1 MVKIKCKDNV
11 GILIGFSIVSH
22 TFLKTKLTM
31 EPVQTSPPPATT
43 SPGLLGTKIPATAA
57 FVLAV
62 LLFLLPFAEVK
73 CNGTPVANNTG
84 IGIAIGSEWKEV
96 MSKSIFVNE
105 FNHNS
110 GNTDQGSDRKKQD
123 PNKFAIAA
131 LALGIIGV
139 LIALLVPKGGG
150 LINVLIGVL
159 AAVSLIVMLFDLKS
173 KTKPDD
179 SVRSSELGINT
190 DAIIRVDGTAAFYF
204 TIILFLL
211 AALFSWQR
219 SKVKTA

>member
-1 MVKIKCKDNV
+1 
-11 GILIGFSIVSH
+11 
-22 TFLKTKLTM
+22 M
-31 EPVQTSPPPATT
+31 EPVQTTATPQPPVTS

-73 CNGTPVANNTG
+73 CNGTPIANNTG
-84 IGIAIGSEWKEV
+84 LGIAIGSEWKEV
-96 MSKSIFVNE
+96 MSKGIFGND

-110 GNTDQGSDRKKQD
+110 DNTGQSNEHKKQD
-123 PNKFAIAA
+123 PNKFAIVA

-139 LIALLVPKGGG
+139 VIALLVPKGGG
-150 LINVLIGVL
+150 LTNVLVGVL
-159 AAVSLIVMLFDLKS
+159 AAVSLIAMLIDLKS

-190 DAIIRVDGTAAFYF
+190 DTIIRVDGTAAFYLA
-204 TIILFLL
+204 IILFLS

-219 SKVKTA
+219 GKVKTV

>member
-1 MVKIKCKDNV
+1 
-11 GILIGFSIVSH
+11 
-22 TFLKTKLTM
+22 M
-31 EPVQTSPPPATT
+31 EPVQTTQTSATPVT
-43 SPGLLGTKIPATAA
+43 SSPGLFGTKIPAGTA

-73 CNGTPVANNTG
+73 CNGTPIANNTG
-84 IGIAIGSEWKEV
+84 LGIAIGSEWKEV
-96 MSKSIFVNE
+96 MSKSIFGNE

-110 GNTDQGSDRKKQD
+110 ESTDQGNDHKKQD

-150 LINVLIGVL
+150 VINVLVGVL

-173 KTKPDD
+173 KTKPGD

-190 DAIIRVDGTAAFYF
+190 DTIIRVDGTAAFYF
-204 TIILFLL
+204 TIVLFLL
-211 AALFSWQR
+211 AAVFSWQR
-219 SKVKTA
+219 SKVKTL

>member
-1 MVKIKCKDNV
+1 V
-11 GILIGFSIVSH
+11 
-22 TFLKTKLTM
+22 
-31 EPVQTSPPPATT
+31 TS

-62 LLFLLPFAEVK
+62 LLFLLPFAEVR
-73 CNGTPVANNTG
+73 CNGTPIANNTG
-84 IGIAIGSEWKEV
+84 LGIAIGSEWKEV
-96 MSKSIFVNE
+96 MSKSFFGND

-110 GNTDQGSDRKKQD
+110 ENPGQSNEHKKQD
-123 PNKFAIAA
+123 PNKFAIVA

-139 LIALLVPKGGG
+139 VIALVVPKGGG
-150 LINVLIGVL
+150 VMNVLVGVL
-159 AAVSLIVMLFDLKS
+159 AAVSLIAMLIDLKS

-190 DAIIRVDGTAAFYF
+190 DTIIRVDGTAAFYLS
-204 TIILFLL
+204 ILLFLL

-219 SKVKTA
+219 SKAKTV

>member
-1 MVKIKCKDNV
+1 V
-11 GILIGFSIVSH
+11 GILIGFSIVFSYL
-22 TFLKTKLTM
+22 LKTKLTM
-31 EPVQTSPPPATT
+31 EPVQTSAPPVTS

-62 LLFLLPFAEVK
+62 FLFLLPFAEVK

-96 MSKSIFVNE
+96 MSKSIFGNE
-105 FNHNS
+105 FNHDS
-110 GNTDQGSDRKKQD
+110 ENTDRSNDRRKQD

-139 LIALLVPKGGG
+139 LIALFVPKGAGV
-150 LINVLIGVL
+150 INALIGVL

-179 SVRSSELGINT
+179 SIRSSELGINT

-219 SKVKTA
+219 SKVKTV